1 MFFRRRKAMT
11 LLILTML
18 GYGGFCLW
26 FYLAQIKLILSPS
39 SSTLK
44 YNPQDAGLDY
54 QTITLSVVNE
64 QIHGWWLENANFND
78 EKHLVILF
86 LHGNS
91 SNIGDYV
98 YRLPSLNQLGLST
111 LLIDYRGYGLS
122 SEITPNEMSVYEDAE
137 TALNHLL
144 SERKVEPNNII
155 LYGHSLGGAIAIELA
170 TKYPQLGG
178 IIIESTFTSMKDM
191 INYVLPAKILPVDL
205 ILTQKFN
212 SIAKINQIQLPML
225 IIHGTED
232 KTVPFE
238 MSKKLHLHHQGDK
251 ELEIIAGANHV
262 NIPSVFEARH
272 SSILQQFF
280 AKITSEVYK

>member
-1 MFFRRRKAMT
+1 MT
-11 LLILTML
+11 LMTLMIL

-26 FYLAQIKLILSPS
+26 FYLAQINLILSPCAS
-39 SSTLK
+39 KLK

-54 QTITLSVVNE
+54 QTISLSVDNE
-64 QIHGWWLENANFND
+64 QIYGWWLENSNFND

-98 YRLPSLNQLGLST
+98 YRLPSFNQLGLST

-122 SEITPNEMSVYEDAE
+122 SKIKPNEMTVYEDAQ
-137 TALNHLL
+137 TALNYLL
-144 SERKVEPNNII
+144 SEQKIEPQNII

-170 TKYPQLGG
+170 TKYSQLGG

-191 INYVLPAKILPVDL
+191 INYVLPVNILPVDL

-212 SIAKINQIQLPML
+212 SMAKINQIQYPTL

-232 KTVPFE
+232 QTVPFE
-238 MSKKLHLHHQGDK
+238 MSERLHHFHQGDK
-251 ELEIIAGANHV
+251 QLEIIAGANHV
-262 NIPSVFEARH
+262 NIPSVFEAQH
-272 SSILQQFF
+272 SSILQQFL
-280 AKITSEVYK
+280 AKISLKDYE